1 MLKKIVFMGT
11 PTFSVPILKS
21 LYQNGYSISAVYT
34 QAPQKSNRGMKVT
47 KSPVQLIAETLS
59 LEIRTPRNFINNH
72 EEYEYLKKLSPDL
85 VLVVAYGQ
93 IIPENFLKL
102 AKKGF
107 INIHASLLPN
117 YRGAAPIQRSIMN
130 LDKETGISIM
140 KINSKL
146 DQGPICNFYK
156 TNIDEKEN
164 AESLSEKLSMLA
176 AEKILDDID
185 NILEDKATFI
195 NQDHSKATY
204 AKKIEKTEGQINWY
218 DEAKKTIGKINGLF
232 PVPGAFFN
240 FSGERYKI
248 LRAEI
253 GNGIGQVG
261 EVLSNKLEIACVNNQ
276 SIKILEIQRQG
287 KKPQKISEFMLGSN
301 IKKGL
306 VLANV

>member
-21 LYQNGYSISAVYT
+21 LYQNGYPISAVYT

-204 AKKIEKTEGQINWY
+204 AKKIDKK
-218 DEAKKTIGKINGLF
+218 EASIDWNTSAKNILANINGLNGSYF
-232 PVPGAFFN
+232 FFKGA
-240 FSGERYKI
+240 RYKI
-248 LRAEI
+248 LKAELTNSS
-253 GNGIGQVG
+253 GKAG
-261 EVLSNKLEIACVNNQ
+261 EIISDNLEIACKEL
-276 SIKILEIQRQG
+276 SIKVLMIQREG
-287 KKPQKISEFMLGSN
+287 KRPQKTSEFLLGSQM
-301 IKKGL
+301 KKGSL
-306 VLANV
+306 LNNV

>member
-1 MLKKIVFMGT
+1 MGT

-204 AKKIEKTEGQINWY
+204 AKKIDKK
-218 DEAKKTIGKINGLF
+218 EASIDWNTSAKNIIANINGLNGSYF
-232 PVPGAFFN
+232 FFKGA
-240 FSGERYKI
+240 RYKI
-248 LRAEI
+248 LKAELTNS
-253 GNGIGQVG
+253 NGKAG
-261 EVLSNKLEIACVNNQ
+261 EIISDNLEIACKEL
-276 SIKILEIQRQG
+276 SIKVLMIQREG
-287 KKPQKISEFMLGSN
+287 KRPQKTSEFLLGSQM
-301 IKKGL
+301 KKGSL
-306 VLANV
+306 LNNV